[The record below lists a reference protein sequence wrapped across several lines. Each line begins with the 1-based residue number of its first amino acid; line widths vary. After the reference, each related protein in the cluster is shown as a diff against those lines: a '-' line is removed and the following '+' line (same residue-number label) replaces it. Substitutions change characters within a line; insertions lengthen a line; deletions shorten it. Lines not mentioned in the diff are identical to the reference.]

1 VEHREVT
8 ELAESEPFLLY
19 ESSRAFLDGDPRGIR
34 ARFQFRRDVLDYVAM
49 AFVGGGGLLLLV
61 KIMQLVQGLGSDDET
76 HATVSA
82 IGLAAF
88 LIVGGAYYV
97 TSRHGTAAARRR
109 MIDEGQVL
117 HGSVVECTARHETTT
132 EAALGEVTRTY
143 VVAVDYCFT
152 PPIGDPI
159 TDRDEHDR
167 PDLHRSEPPAVGT
180 PVRVLY
186 LDDRTH
192 ALL

>member
-1 VEHREVT
+1 VEDREV
-8 ELAESEPFLLY
+8 AEVPETEPFLLY

-49 AFVGGGGLLLLV
+49 AFIFVGGLLLVV
-61 KIMQLVQGLGSDDET
+61 KVMQLMHGIGDGDET

-97 TSRHGTAAARRR
+97 TSRHGAAAARRR

-117 HGSVVECTARHETTT
+117 PGTVVDCTARHETTT

-143 VVAVDYCFT
+143 VVAVDYRFT
-152 PPIGDPI
+152 PPAGDTI
-159 TDRDEHDR
+159 ADRAEHDR
-167 PDLHRSEPPAVGT
+167 PDLRRVEPPAAGT

-186 LDDRTH
+186 LDERTH